1 MIKEQVAL
9 RALSGAIN
17 NPTLATGFSCEEL
30 AFERLRLALI
40 DKTLSPVD
48 KAIRLRHALRYADTA
63 LAENGNRHS
72 VPTPQAN
79 NGWPV
84 STDYAKFG
92 LTLRAGGLL
101 EAEPWCPDW
110 LESTAEKGVDAT
122 AMQSSFRPW
131 NNTEPVADPWIKKN
145 FVFTNYKGPGQA
157 LAVRSAL
164 HMPDDQTLLILLPT
178 SEGKSLVFQALA
190 VANPGKTIAVV
201 VPTVALAIDQAKAL
215 EMFPVLNSN
224 QKHAYIGGQN
234 DDNEQIRSAV
244 ANGTQGLV
252 FAAPESIVKG
262 LRQSLCDAARGGNLA
277 ALIIDEA
284 HIVDAWGTDFRS
296 EYQLLSALVAE
307 LREIP
312 TQQKRPGIICLSATV
327 NQGVLQTLEIL
338 FSPEKP
344 ISIVPAIRLRPEPDI
359 WVAPVSSSIE
369 EREKRVIEALHH
381 LPRPA
386 VLYVTTKEDAN
397 NWLDKL
403 KVLGFKRIQK
413 LHGDTSTKDREKVIA
428 AWKKGE
434 LDLVVGTSAFGLG
447 IDYPHVRT
455 VIHACVPESLDRY
468 YQEIGRSGRDN
479 CASIAL
485 LIPYK
490 NDADKKSDYKIARS
504 LSFKSLIKDE
514 LGIARWETMFNNSV
528 QDQIT
533 KMKFWVDPSIP
544 PQYDPDMRS
553 KKNIAWNLRVL
564 NLMARAGLI
573 RLSGFRFD
581 QETQTGFI
589 AINIIDDVHHHL
601 ERTTWENCVDAT
613 RKAITKDNVAGFEA
627 MKSLIQDKVCP
638 SLLFSKLYTLNHQDQ
653 KLSVVLACGG
663 CKHCRK
669 NRTEGWFALWPTA
682 PIAPWSIGNL
692 KNGLR
697 EYCNQGRIFVERDT
711 EVFNT
716 RKQQRQLKELI
727 NGLWDAGVHKCI
739 VLGKVPDILYEQ
751 LSERPWCVNSNL
763 TDQRV
768 ITSNDLPN
776 GPVLIWSTS
785 DCMPAAHHFNSRQ
798 EGNERIFILPSEPDD
813 PANPGRNLKQR
824 FHLITFGNLHEVVK
838 Q

>member
-9 RALSGAIN
+9 KALSEAIN

-40 DKTLSPVD
+40 DKTLSPAD

-63 LAENGNRHS
+63 LAENGIRHS
-72 VPTPQAN
+72 VPSPQIN

-92 LTLRAGGLL
+92 LILRPGGLL
-101 EAEPWCPDW
+101 EAESWCPDW
-110 LESTAEKGVDAT
+110 LGSTMGKGVDAT

-145 FVFTNYKGPGQA
+145 FVFTNYKGLGQA

-164 HMPDDQTLLILLPT
+164 HMPDDHTLLILLPT
-178 SEGKSLVFQALA
+178 SEGKSLVFQALTA
-190 VANPGKTIAVV
+190 ANPGKTIAVV
-201 VPTVALAIDQAKAL
+201 VPTVALALDQAEAL
-215 EMFPVLNSN
+215 KKFSILNSN
-224 QKHAYIGGQN
+224 QKHAYIGGQ
-234 DDNEQIRSAV
+234 DNEQIRVAV

-262 LRQSLCDAARGGNLA
+262 LRQSLCDAARGGNLE

-296 EYQLLSALVAE
+296 EYQLLSALIAE

-312 TQQKRPGIICLSATV
+312 TQQKKPRIICLSATV
-327 NQGVLQTLEIL
+327 NQGVLQTLETL
-338 FSPEKP
+338 FSPEQP
-344 ISIVPAIRLRPEPDI
+344 ICLVPAIRLRPEPDI
-359 WVAPVSSSIE
+359 WVAPVSNSIE

-397 NWLDKL
+397 NWFDKL

-413 LHGDTSTKDREKVIA
+413 VHGKTSTKDREKVIA
-428 AWKKGE
+428 AWKKGD

-479 CASIAL
+479 SASIAL

-490 NDADKKSDYKIARS
+490 NNATREDDYKCASS
-504 LSFKSLIKDE
+504 LAIKSLIGDE
-514 LGIARWETMFNNSV
+514 LGLPRWETMFFNSI
-528 QDQIT
+528 QDQNT
-533 KMKFWVDPSIP
+533 KMRFWINPSIAP
-544 PQYDPDMRS
+544 SYNPDMRS
-553 KKNIAWNLRVL
+553 KKNTAWNLRVL
-564 NLMARAGLI
+564 NLMARTSLI

-581 QETQTGFI
+581 QETQTELL
-589 AINIIDDVHHHL
+589 AIDIINDAHR
-601 ERTTWENCVDAT
+601 EQATWENQVDAT
-613 RKAITKDNVAGFEA
+613 RKTIYKDNVAGFKA
-627 MKSLIQDKVCP
+627 MKNLIHDKVCP
-638 SLLFSKLYTLNHQDQ
+638 STLFSKLYTLNHQGQ
-653 KLSVVLACGG
+653 KLSVVAACGG
-663 CKHCRK
+663 CKDCRK
-669 NRTEGWFALWPTA
+669 NRPEGWFALWPTA
-682 PIAPWSIGNL
+682 PIAPWRVGNL

-711 EVFNT
+711 DVFDT
-716 RKQQRQLKELI
+716 KRQQRQFKELI

-739 VLGKVPDILYEQ
+739 VLGKAPDILYEQ
-751 LSERPWCVNSNL
+751 LSERPWCVNSSL
-763 TDQRV
+763 TDNKV
-768 ITSNDLPN
+768 ITSNGLPF
-776 GPVLIWSTS
+776 GPVLIWSS
-785 DCMPAAHHFNSRQ
+785 RDCMPAAHQFESQQ
-798 EGNERIFILPSEPDD
+798 EGGERIFILPPEPDD
-813 PANPGRNLKQR
+813 PANPGRNLNQR
-824 FHLITFGNLHEVVK
+824 FNLMTFMTLHGVIA